1 MRTLWHLTITACF
14 ILSIGSAAWAES
26 PDKERASVV
35 FKQGVEH
42 YEAGRHAKALEA
54 FEEVDR
60 LRPTWKIYFNI
71 GQCRAILKHYGRA
84 IEAFERY
91 LAKGGDDV
99 PSARRDEVLGELR
112 RLREMVGVLDVKA
125 PNGAVVIVDGE
136 ERGRAPLPG
145 RLRLV
150 AGVNH
155 TVVVKK
161 GDDVLLDRTVRV
173 GGGESIVIEAEA
185 IQKSSVEKEPEAP
198 AVETQS
204 EPTAAPAPDERPRI
218 LPVLVGISAGLAVV
232 AGGMGTGFWVAAG
245 KRDDEFQDRNK
256 MLEDGLIPADDD
268 KLLEARDDTERYDN
282 LATGML
288 VTAGVFAAS
297 AAVILIV
304 HLAKKDDEDPQVA
317 VLPGQIAVRF

>member
-1 MRTLWHLTITACF
+1 MRTFWRFTVKVCF
-14 ILSIGSAAWAES
+14 ILTIVSAAWAGS
-26 PDKERASVV
+26 PDSEKARVV

-42 YEAGRHAKALEA
+42 YEAGRHEKALEA

-99 PSARRDEVLGELR
+99 PSARRDEVLSELR
-112 RLREMVGVLDVKA
+112 RMREMVGALEVKA
-125 PNGAVVIVDGE
+125 PSGALVIVDGE
-136 ERGRAPLPG
+136 KRGRTPLPG
-145 RLRLV
+145 RLKLV

-155 TVVVKK
+155 TVVIKK

-173 GGGESIVIEAEA
+173 GGGESIVIEVEM
-185 IQKSSVEKEPEAP
+185 IQELLVEKEPEFEAIQESP
-198 AVETQS
+198 VEKES
-204 EPTAAPAPDERPRI
+204 ESRV

-245 KRDDEFQDRNK
+245 KRDDEFQERNE
-256 MLEDGLIPADDD
+256 MVDDGLIPADDD
-268 KLLEARDDTERYDN
+268 KLLKARDDTERYDH

-288 VTAGVFAAS
+288 VTAGVFAAT
-297 AAVILIV
+297 AVVMLIV
-304 HLAKKDDEDPQVA
+304 HLAKKDDEDPTVA